1 MNLKNCFFILF
12 ILSFLI
18 VGCRSSRSG
27 SSHSDISM
35 QYLRETNNNS
45 VDIKNKLTRKLTA
58 QDAQLRARVIEFY
71 PLEPGDTTKHGS
83 IKSITDLDFSSTSK
97 VDSTVEE
104 RQLACNSDTTSEQLV
119 GKKIEDTTYQIKH
132 LPWYQPFI
140 PYIVFALVVAGIYYF
155 RRK

>member
-1 MNLKNCFFILF
+1 MNLKNSFFILF

-83 IKSITDLDFSSTSK
+83 IKSITDLDFSSASK

-140 PYIVFALVVAGIYYF
+140 PYIP
-155 RRK
+155 